1 VSTPFSILM
10 NSAMDGRGK
19 TILEVPDDW
28 SIGRT
33 TFGGLQGAIALRAMR
48 TIVPENSPLRTLQI
62 TFVAP
67 VPTGRIEARAEVLR
81 NGRNTAHVEARI
93 MSEDQTLAVMLGVFG
108 AGRLSEVS
116 IVPEQPRVEMDEGT
130 VFHFLPGDITPNCVQ
145 HFEGRWRRGAPPATG
160 DTETKHVVD
169 VRMRDFG
176 LASEYHVLA
185 IADFLPPI
193 AFSLLPIN
201 DVDAGTNHGSTG
213 RSVTRRLAPGCRTRC
228 GSRRLHE
235 PIRHGL
241 GSRGALH
248 RSQPSEHVRVWI
260 SRRAVRSSDHP

>member
-1 VSTPFSILM
+1 
-10 NSAMDGRGK
+10 
-19 TILEVPDDW
+19 
-28 SIGRT
+28 
-33 TFGGLQGAIALRAMR
+33 
-48 TIVPENSPLRTLQI
+48 
-62 TFVAP
+62 VAP

-193 AFSLLPIN
+193 AFSLLPRPVTGGSMTWMLELIT
-201 DVDAGTNHGSTG
+201 DQLGGLSLEGWRLDAELVAG
-213 RSVTRRLAPGCRTRC
+213 RDGYTSQSVMVWGPEGR
-228 GSRRLHE
+228 
-235 PIRHGL
+235 PI
-241 GSRGALH
+241 ALSH
-248 RSQPSEHVRVWI
+248 QSMFVFG
-260 SRRAVRSSDHP
+260 